1 MELKKINIE
10 DFKNQMYDEYTKLFP
25 EDEQRDWEDI
35 EKSYYDGVEIL
46 YGIIENEKN
55 VGFIMLEKLN
65 EDYPYYIDFFAIFE
79 KYQGNNYGTMA
90 LEYLIKNIIKDTPL
104 CLEIEKETEKDIN
117 TIRRAKFYRNLGFK
131 KINSEYLFFGVRYT
145 PYVYD
150 MQNRL
155 EKSKVDTIMLNYY
168 KNNCGFES
176 IINNFEIIY

>member
-1 MELKKINIE
+1 M
-10 DFKNQMYDEYTKLFP
+10 FGYEY
-25 EDEQRDWEDI
+25 
-35 EKSYYDGVEIL
+35 
-46 YGIIENEKN
+46 
-55 VGFIMLEKLN
+55 LEKFLHEEGFRIN
-65 EDYPYYIDFFAIFE
+65 EESSFFSF

-168 KNNCGFES
+168 KNNCGLES

>member
-1 MELKKINIE
+1 
-10 DFKNQMYDEYTKLFP
+10 
-25 EDEQRDWEDI
+25 
-35 EKSYYDGVEIL
+35 
-46 YGIIENEKN
+46 
-55 VGFIMLEKLN
+55 
-65 EDYPYYIDFFAIFE
+65 
-79 KYQGNNYGTMA
+79 MA